1 MVTGLTIYSLGL
13 TGHIKTHFPVM
24 FRLYQ
29 VLQTHKEQ
37 PTEDE
42 IAIASG
48 KKLLDSSEAS
58 NYLLKLEKASAN
70 VLQMFSQQQQQAA
83 VKFPNFVSCPVVS
96 YAHWQDKKWDQNE
109 FEKILSEW
117 IIACDQPFEE
127 VDRPEFRRLL
137 EYTHTHP
144 TPLHIPHR
152 NAIRSRIMKMG
163 EDTIEGVKRMISV
176 FNPFCGTKNMP
187 VANIRGR
194 KLTARSASR

>member
-1 MVTGLTIYSLGL
+1 MLPWKPQGLNCDGGHAIKSEWYFIFIFLYTVTGLTIYSLGL

-96 YAHWQDKKWDQNE
+96 YAH
-109 FEKILSEW
+109 
-117 IIACDQPFEE
+117 
-127 VDRPEFRRLL
+127 
-137 EYTHTHP
+137 
-144 TPLHIPHR
+144 
-152 NAIRSRIMKMG
+152 
-163 EDTIEGVKRMISV
+163 
-176 FNPFCGTKNMP
+176 
-187 VANIRGR
+187 
-194 KLTARSASR
+194 